1 MNEELTIIT
10 YVNNTAIIIY
20 NELRFD
26 TNIKPELSFQ
36 FDTLYYEPPTNHF
49 VKGIN
54 NEFFELTEEEKSE
67 CNTYCK
73 TYVENADY
81 PVYAYDDKFIF
92 VGRILK
98 SEAISK
104 NYGYTILEEP
114 GHVVSKYVTDHW
126 EPVVAIIMDDGS
138 LRLNPGG
145 RCERCVL
152 FFTEEEWNEFPKQPT
167 SDYIYDITNQEWI
180 DPRKIADVLHETQ
193 LEIRNYFEAVRW
205 KEWGKYIPQYEQ
217 LTWRDQ
223 IEEAQNYLE
232 YINTENITVET
243 PYIDTFLT
251 ERTDENKP
259 TKEELCND
267 ILDNNKKYKI
277 AMATVNAKQWNYLKR
292 AEACTTNTELDA
304 IRDEIRKLVTSI
316 GRSR

>member
-152 FFTEEEWNEFPKQPT
+152 FFTEEEWNKFPKQPT

>member
-10 YVNNTAIIIY
+10 WVNNVAIIIY

-67 CNTYCK
+67 CDTYCK
-73 TYVENADY
+73 TYAETADY
-81 PVYAYDDKFIF
+81 PVYAYDDKYIF

-98 SEAISK
+98 SEAVSK

-114 GHVVSKYVTDHW
+114 GNVVSKYVTNHW

-145 RCERCVL
+145 RCERCTL
-152 FFTEEEWNEFPKQPT
+152 FFTEEEWKAFPKQPT
-167 SDYIYDITNQEWI
+167 SDYIYDTVNQEWI

-193 LEIRNYFEAVRW
+193 LEIRNYFEAIRW

-223 IEEAQNYLE
+223 IEEAQNYLADS
-232 YINTENITVET
+232 TSET
-243 PYIDTFLT
+243 PYIDTFLN
-251 ERTDENKP
+251 ERTDTNKP
-259 TKEELCND
+259 TKEALCND
-267 ILDNNKKYKI
+267 ILNNNREYKI
-277 AMATVNAKQWNYLKR
+277 AMAKVNAKQWNYLKR
-292 AEACTTNTELDA
+292 AEACATNTDLDV
-304 IRDEIRKLVTSI
+304 IRSEIRELMTSV
-316 GRSR
+316 GRSK

>member
-114 GHVVSKYVTDHW
+114 GHVVSKF
-126 EPVVAIIMDDGS
+126 S
-138 LRLNPGG
+138 LKKNGINFQNSL
-145 RCERCVL
+145 L
-152 FFTEEEWNEFPKQPT
+152 LIT
-167 SDYIYDITNQEWI
+167 SMILQ
-180 DPRKIADVLHETQ
+180 
-193 LEIRNYFEAVRW
+193 
-205 KEWGKYIPQYEQ
+205 
-217 LTWRDQ
+217 
-223 IEEAQNYLE
+223 
-232 YINTENITVET
+232 
-243 PYIDTFLT
+243 
-251 ERTDENKP
+251 
-259 TKEELCND
+259 TKN
-267 ILDNNKKYKI
+267 
-277 AMATVNAKQWNYLKR
+277 
-292 AEACTTNTELDA
+292 
-304 IRDEIRKLVTSI
+304 
-316 GRSR
+316 G

>member
-152 FFTEEEWNEFPKQPT
+152 FFTEEEWSEFPKQPT

-232 YINTENITVET
+232 YMNTENITVST

-267 ILDNNKKYKI
+267 ILNNNKKYKI
-277 AMATVNAKQWNYLKR
+277 AMATVNARQWNYLKR

>member
-232 YINTENITVET
+232 YMNTENITVET

-267 ILDNNKKYKI
+267 ILNNNKKYKI
-277 AMATVNAKQWNYLKR
+277 AMATVNARQWNYLKR

>member
-1 MNEELTIIT
+1 MFLMNEELTIIT
-10 YVNNTAIIIY
+10 WVNNVAIIIY

-49 VKGIN
+49 VKSIN
-54 NEFFELTEEEKSE
+54 NEFFELTEEEKLE

-73 TYVENADY
+73 TYVETADY

-98 SEAISK
+98 SEAVSK

-114 GHVVSKYVTDHW
+114 GNVVSKYVTNHW
-126 EPVVAIIMDDGS
+126 ESVVAIIMDDGS

-145 RCERCVL
+145 RCERCTL
-152 FFTEEEWNEFPKQPT
+152 FFTEEEWKTFPKQPT
-167 SDYIYDITNQEWI
+167 SDYIYDTVNQEWI

-193 LEIRNYFEAVRW
+193 LEIRNYFEAIRW

-223 IEEAQNYLE
+223 IEEAQNYLADS
-232 YINTENITVET
+232 TSET
-243 PYIDTFLT
+243 PYIDTFLN
-251 ERTDENKP
+251 ERTDINKP
-259 TKEELCND
+259 TKEALCND
-267 ILDNNKKYKI
+267 ILNNNREYKI
-277 AMATVNAKQWNYLKR
+277 AMAKVNAKQWNYLKR
-292 AEACTTNTELDA
+292 AEACTTNTDLDA
-304 IRDEIRKLVTSI
+304 IRSEIRELMTSV
-316 GRSR
+316 GRSK

>member
-20 NELRFD
+20 NDLRFD

-126 EPVVAIIMDDGS
+126 EPVIAIIMDDGS

-232 YINTENITVET
+232 YMNTENITVET

>member
-20 NELRFD
+20 NDLRFD

>member
-167 SDYIYDITNQEWI
+167 PDYIYDITNQEWI

-232 YINTENITVET
+232 YMNTENITVET

>member
-232 YINTENITVET
+232 YMNTENITVST

-267 ILDNNKKYKI
+267 ILNNNKKYKI
-277 AMATVNAKQWNYLKR
+277 AMATVNARQWNYLKR

>member
-152 FFTEEEWNEFPKQPT
+152 FFTEEEWNKFPKQPT

-232 YINTENITVET
+232 YMNTENITVST

-277 AMATVNAKQWNYLKR
+277 AMATVNARQWNYLKR

>member
-1 MNEELTIIT
+1 MNEELTIVT
-10 YVNNTAIIIY
+10 YVDNKAIIIY

-232 YINTENITVET
+232 YMNTENITVST

-277 AMATVNAKQWNYLKR
+277 AMATVNARQWNYLKR

>member
-1 MNEELTIIT
+1 M
-10 YVNNTAIIIY
+10 
-20 NELRFD
+20 
-26 TNIKPELSFQ
+26 
-36 FDTLYYEPPTNHF
+36 
-49 VKGIN
+49 
-54 NEFFELTEEEKSE
+54 
-67 CNTYCK
+67 
-73 TYVENADY
+73 
-81 PVYAYDDKFIF
+81 
-92 VGRILK
+92 
-98 SEAISK
+98 
-104 NYGYTILEEP
+104 
-114 GHVVSKYVTDHW
+114 TDHW

-232 YINTENITVET
+232 YMNTENITVST

-267 ILDNNKKYKI
+267 ILNNNKKYKI
-277 AMATVNAKQWNYLKR
+277 AMATVNARQWNYLKR